1 MWSHPLSFNLIQPPS
16 ASAPSNN
23 SELPMN
29 CTTIVIDQRVTRHVS
44 IRLSRICTRLYI
56 REHNT
61 RRYRI
66 SARVCCVWPYL
77 NREWLSST
85 TYVYSFAFIRVY
97 SQRFET
103 RANCTISA
111 FLSLPLSFVDS
122 HRSIAPSICLYLAEK
137 FSYSDWLTNI
147 DNVNH
152 SEYIYIYFFFYG
164 YRYSDTE
171 VSRLPIETCRV

>member
-1 MWSHPLSFNLIQPPS
+1 MAAERCNRCDLIHYHSTSSQP
-16 ASAPSNN
+16 ASSSVPSNN

-29 CTTIVIDQRVTRHVS
+29 CTTIVTDQRVTRHVS
-44 IRLSRICTRLYI
+44 IRLSRICSRLYI

-111 FLSLPLSFVDS
+111 FLPSLELCRFSSF
-122 HRSIAPSICLYLAEK
+122 HRSIYLSLFGRK
-137 FSYSDWLTNI
+137 VFL
-147 DNVNH
+147 
-152 SEYIYIYFFFYG
+152 F
-164 YRYSDTE
+164 
-171 VSRLPIETCRV
+171 